1 MFLNRILAS
10 VCSKWL
16 AVSLITLL
24 MVGISGSGSTA
35 FADPSDPEATVEQPP
50 VLPPDKPEHP
60 GLDSRLNKIV
70 EQIGS
75 PGALSIA
82 ESAPISVGDLVAITV
97 RVSHNA
103 TGTVEF
109 LESVGAIVANIGADY
124 IETYTP
130 VTALVP
136 LSERDGVLK
145 VSTIL
150 PPQSTV
156 TSQGTTV
163 HRSPIWNARGYTGTG
178 IKVGV
183 IDSGFNGYGAL
194 MGSELPSTVIAR
206 CYLLVGFFLD
216 NLSFCGGSVH
226 GTAVAEA
233 IADITPDVT
242 LYIANPLSKGDL
254 QSTAAWMVSEGVQVI
269 NMSLEWPWDGPGDG
283 TSYHSE
289 SPLNTLDTAV
299 DGGVVW
305 VSAAGNEAESSWHGA
320 YLDSDSDGNLEF
332 VSGDETNHVYL
343 SAGENITIY
352 LRWNDDWGTADSDL
366 DLSIWDYSS
375 YSGWTKLD
383 ESNDAQN
390 GTLGQEPIEVLSFTA
405 PWSDTF
411 HLVVRHESGPAPGWF
426 QLVVWG
432 ADVEIPISDRSV
444 ANPAESSNT
453 GMLAVG
459 AANWATPSTI
469 ESFSS
474 RGPTTDGRTKP
485 DIVGVDRGD
494 SVSYGLGGFAGTSQA
509 SPHVAGLT
517 ALALQRFPEY
527 TPQEVATYLKDNASG
542 IGTVP
547 NNTWGYGLAK
557 LPLLVPTIPTDVIA
571 TSGVGQVTVSWNA
584 PVDDGGSSVTLYT
597 VTSDPGQ
604 VAVTASGLNAVVTGL
619 TLGTN
624 YTFTVTATNAIGTSG
639 PSMPSNVVSPL
650 NNTPPTANGVNVSG
664 PKDTAVLIT
673 LSGSDANGQSLT
685 FSIASQPA
693 NGYLGSITVVD
704 GSSATV
710 IYAPSFGFNGVG
722 TFTYVVNDG
731 YDDSEAVTV
740 TIDVGDPTAVAP
752 ASPKVWHH
760 TTVSASPGTPVTIT
774 LQAWDVELDSLN
786 WVIVNTVGGTAEF
799 ALGTSNVI
807 NSIGYSTM
815 DVIFIPDAAFAG
827 AGHVIFYVDD
837 GNNASL
843 YYNVARVK
851 IAVGG
856 ASGQTSTIVS
866 APALSVPGTAA
877 LFFGMLGLV
886 LVFLVRNRSRSQ
898 T

>member
-10 VCSKWL
+10 ACSKWL

-24 MVGISGSGSTA
+24 LVGISGSESTA
-35 FADPSDPEATVEQPP
+35 FADPNDPEATVEQPP
-50 VLPPDKPEHP
+50 VLLPNKPKHP
-60 GLDSRLNKIV
+60 RLDSRLSEMV

-75 PGALSIA
+75 LGTLGIA
-82 ESAPISVGDLVAITV
+82 GNAPISVGDLVAVTI
-97 RVSHNA
+97 RVSHDLPN
-103 TGTVEF
+103 TVEF
-109 LESVGAIVANIGADY
+109 LESVGAIVANVGADY
-124 IETYTP
+124 IEAYSP

-163 HRSPIWNARGYTGTG
+163 HRSPVWNARGYTGTG

-183 IDSGFNGYGAL
+183 IDTGFNGYSAL
-194 MGSELPSTVIAR
+194 MGSELPSAVLAR
-206 CYLLVGFFLD
+206 CYLLIGWFLSD
-216 NLSFCGGSVH
+216 PLFCAGDEH

-233 IADITPDVT
+233 IVDIAPDVT
-242 LYIANPLSKGDL
+242 LYIANPISKGDL

-269 NMSLEWPWDGPGDG
+269 NMSLKWPWDGPGDG

-305 VSAAGNEAESSWHGA
+305 VSAAGNEAESSWHGP
-320 YLDSDSDGNLEF
+320 YLDSDSDGYLEF
-332 VSGDETNHVYL
+332 VSGDETNYVYL

-352 LRWNDDWGTADSDL
+352 LRWDDDWGTADSDL

-375 YSGWTKLD
+375 FSGWTKLD
-383 ESNDAQN
+383 TSNDVQN
-390 GTLGQEPIEVLSFTA
+390 GTLGQEPIEVLTFTA
-405 PWSDTF
+405 PWSDNF
-411 HLVVRHESGPAPGWF
+411 HLVVSHESGPAPEWF
-426 QLVVWG
+426 QLMVWNG
-432 ADVEIPISDRSV
+432 DVEIPISDRSIV
-444 ANPAESSNT
+444 NPAESSNT

-509 SPHVAGLT
+509 SPHVAGLA
-517 ALALQRFPEY
+517 ALVLQRFPEY
-527 TPQEVATYLKDNASG
+527 APQEVATYLKDNASG

-557 LPLLVPTIPTDVIA
+557 LPLLVPNTPTDVIA
-571 TSGVGQVTVSWNA
+571 TPGAGQVTVSWNA

-604 VAVTASGLNAVVTGL
+604 VAVTASGLSAVVTGL
-619 TLGTN
+619 TIGAN
-624 YTFTVTATNAIGTSG
+624 YTFAVTATNAIGTSG

-650 NNTPPTANGVNVSG
+650 NTPPTANGVNASG

-673 LSGSDANGQSLT
+673 LSGSDANGHSLA

-693 NGYLGSITVVD
+693 NGYLVSITVVD

-710 IYAPSFGFNGVG
+710 IYAPSFGFNGVD

-799 ALGTSNVI
+799 ALGTSNVT
-807 NSIGYSTM
+807 NPLGYSTM
-815 DVIFIPDAAFAG
+815 DVIFIPDAGFAG
-827 AGHVIFYVDD
+827 TGHVIFYVDD
-837 GNNASL
+837 GNNASP
-843 YYNVARVK
+843 YYNLARVN

-856 ASGQTSTIVS
+856 GSGQTSTIVS

-886 LVFLVRNRSRSQ
+886 LVSLIRKKSRSQ

>member
-82 ESAPISVGDLVAITV
+82 ESSPISVGDLVAITV
-97 RVSHNA
+97 RVSHNV

-183 IDSGFNGYGAL
+183 IDSGFNGYSAL
-194 MGSELPSTVIAR
+194 MGSELPSTVVAR
-206 CYLLVGFFLD
+206 CYSLVGWFLD
-216 NLSFCGGSVH
+216 NVSFCGGSDH

-233 IADITPDVT
+233 IADIAPDVT

-299 DGGVVW
+299 DGGVIW

-352 LRWNDDWGTADSDL
+352 LRWDDDWGTADSDL

-411 HLVVRHESGPAPGWF
+411 YLVVSHESGPAPEWF
-426 QLVVWG
+426 QLMVWN

-444 ANPAESSNT
+444 VNPAESSNT

-557 LPLLVPTIPTDVIA
+557 LPLLVPNIPTDVIA
-571 TSGVGQVTVSWNA
+571 TPGVGQVTVSWNA

-619 TLGTN
+619 TIGTN
-624 YTFTVTATNAIGTSG
+624 YTFTVIATNAIGTSG
-639 PSMPSNVVSPL
+639 PSMPSNVVSPFF
-650 NNTPPTANGVNVSG
+650 NTPPTANGVSASG

-807 NSIGYSTM
+807 NSFGYSTM
-815 DVIFIPDAAFAG
+815 DVIFIPDAGFAG

-843 YYNVARVK
+843 YYNVARVN

>member
-24 MVGISGSGSTA
+24 MVTISGSGSTA
-35 FADPSDPEATVEQPP
+35 FADPSNPEPTVEQPP
-50 VLPPDKPEHP
+50 VLPSDKPEHP

-75 PGALSIA
+75 PGALNIA
-82 ESAPISVGDLVAITV
+82 ESAPVSVGDLVAITV
-97 RVSHNA
+97 RVSHNV
-103 TGTVEF
+103 TDTVEF

-183 IDSGFNGYGAL
+183 IDSGFNGYSAL
-194 MGSELPSTVIAR
+194 MGSELPSTVKAR
-206 CYLLVGFFLD
+206 CYLLVGWFLD

-233 IADITPDVT
+233 IADIAPDVT
-242 LYIANPLSKGDL
+242 LYIANPISKGDL

-269 NMSLEWPWDGPGDG
+269 NMSLEWSWDGPGDG

-299 DGGVVW
+299 DGGVIW

-352 LRWNDDWGTADSDL
+352 LRWDEDWGTADSDL

-383 ESNDAQN
+383 TSNDVQN

-411 HLVVRHESGPAPGWF
+411 HLTVKHYSGLAPGWF
-426 QLVVWG
+426 QLAVWG
-432 ADVEIPISDRSV
+432 ADVEIPISSHSI

-509 SPHVAGLT
+509 SPHLAGLT
-517 ALALQRFPEY
+517 TLVLQRFPEY
-527 TPQEVATYLKDNASG
+527 TPQEVATYLKDNAFG

-557 LPLLVPTIPTDVIA
+557 LPLLVPNIPTDVIA
-571 TSGVGQVTVSWNA
+571 TPDVGQVTVSWNA

-619 TLGTN
+619 TIGTN

-639 PSMPSNVVSPL
+639 PSMPSNVVSPFF
-650 NNTPPTANGVNVSG
+650 NTPPTANGVNASG
-664 PKDTAVLIT
+664 PKDTAALIT

-685 FSIASQPA
+685 FSIASQPT

-760 TTVSASPGTPVTIT
+760 TTVSASAGTPVTIT

-799 ALGTSNVI
+799 DLGTSNVT
-807 NSIGYSTM
+807 NSLGYSTM
-815 DVIFIPDAAFAG
+815 DVIFIPDAGFAG
-827 AGHVIFYVDD
+827 TGHVIFYVDD

-843 YYNVARVK
+843 YYNVARVN

-856 ASGQTSTIVS
+856 GSGQTSTIVS

-886 LVFLVRNRSRSQ
+886 LVFLVRNRSRSK